1 MKPANK
7 KQNSLSKNHKIF
19 YSLFSFFMEY
29 THQSSWIIPFIPL
42 TVPMLIGVGL
52 LIFPTTTK
60 NLRRMWAFPSI
71 FFLSIVMILSVDL
84 SIHQINNSF
93 IYQYVWSWT
102 INNDLSL
109 EFGYLIDP
117 LTSIMLILI
126 TTVGILVLIY
136 SDNYMSHDQG
146 YLRFF
151 AYMSFFNTS
160 MLGLVTS
167 SNLIQIYIFWE
178 LVGMCS
184 YLLIGFWFT
193 RPIAANACQKAFVT
207 NRVGDF
213 GLLLGILGFYWIT
226 GSLEF
231 GDLFQIFNNL
241 IYNNEVNI
249 FFVTLC
255 ALLLFC
261 GSVAKSAQFPLHVWL
276 PDAMEG
282 PTPISALIH
291 AATMVAA
298 GIFLV
303 ARLLPLFIVIPSI
316 MNVIAFIG
324 IITVVL
330 GATLALA
337 QQDIKRN
344 LAYSTMSQLGYMMLA
359 LGMGSYRAALF
370 HLITH
375 AYSKALLFLGSGSI
389 IHSMEAI
396 VGYSPDK
403 SQNMVLMGGLT
414 KHTPI
419 TKTTFL
425 IGTLSLCG
433 IPPFACFW
441 SKDEIL
447 NDSWLYSPIFAII
460 ACFTAGL
467 TAFYMFRIYLLVFEG
482 YLNVHFENFNGKKN
496 SSFYS
501 ISLWGKEGK
510 FFLKK
515 KMNLLA
521 LLTMNNNKR
530 TSVFRKKIYPH
541 RINRNMKSITRRFI
555 DMTYFGTQ
563 KTASCFYPHES
574 DNTMLFSMLLLVLF
588 TLFVGAIGIN
598 FNQEGIDLDILS
610 KLLIPSIDPLH
621 QNSNNSTDW
630 YEFLANATFSVS
642 FVFFGIFIASF
653 FYKPVYSSLQNLN
666 LLNLFEKN
674 VPKKIVAKIGN
685 VIYDWSYNRGY
696 IDAFY
701 GVSLIVSV
709 RKLAKLNSF
718 FDRQVI
724 DGIPNGVGI
733 TSFFL
738 GEAIKY
744 VGGGRISSYI
754 LFFLFIFLVI
764 CYCFFLFS

>member
-1 MKPANK
+1 
-7 KQNSLSKNHKIF
+7 
-19 YSLFSFFMEY
+19 MEY
-29 THQSSWIIPFIPL
+29 THQFSWIIPFIPL
-42 TVPMLIGVGL
+42 PVPILIGVGL
-52 LIFPTTTK
+52 FLFPAATK
-60 NLRRMWAFPSI
+60 NIRRMWAFSSVLL
-71 FFLSIVMILSVDL
+71 LSMVMIFSVNL
-84 SIHQINNSF
+84 SIHQINNSS

-109 EFGYLIDP
+109 EFGYLIDS

-136 SDNYMSHDQG
+136 SDNYMSHDEG

-213 GLLLGILGFYWIT
+213 CLLLGILGLYWIT

-231 GDLFQIFNNL
+231 RDLFEIFNNL
-241 IYNNEVNI
+241 ISNNEVNLLL
-249 FFVTLC
+249 VTLC
-255 ALLLFC
+255 AFLLFG

-316 MNVIAFIG
+316 MNGIAFIG

-337 QQDIKRN
+337 QKDIKRS

-414 KHTPI
+414 KHVPI
-419 TKTTFL
+419 TKTAFL
-425 IGTLSLCG
+425 VGTLSLCG

-460 ACFTAGL
+460 ACSTAGL

-482 YLNVHFENFNGKKN
+482 YLNVNCKNFNGKKN
-496 SSFYS
+496 SSFHS
-501 ISLWGKEGK
+501 ISLWGKEK
-510 FFLKK
+510 EAKK
-515 KMNLLA
+515 EMHLLS
-521 LLTMNNNKR
+521 LLTINNNGR
-530 TSVFRKKIYPH
+530 TSFFRKKTDSHQID
-541 RINRNMKSITRRFI
+541 RNQKSITWPFI
-555 DMTYFGTQ
+555 DISYFETNN
-563 KTASCFYPHES
+563 TTFSYPHES
-574 DNTMLFSMLLLVLF
+574 ENTMLFSMLVLILF
-588 TLFVGAIGIN
+588 TLFIGVIGIS
-598 FNQEGIDLDILS
+598 FNQEGLDLDILS
-610 KLLIPSIDPLH
+610 KSLIPFIDLLH
-621 QNSNNSTDW
+621 PNSNNSENW
-630 YEFLANATFSVS
+630 YEFVTNATFSVS
-642 FVFFGIFIASF
+642 IAFFGIFIASL
-653 FYKPVYSSLQNLN
+653 FYKPFYSSLQNFN
-666 LLNLFEKN
+666 LLNLFSKR
-674 VPKKIVAKIGN
+674 VSKKIAADKIKN
-685 VIYDWSYNRGY
+685 LIYDWSYNRGY

-701 GVSLIVSV
+701 RISLINNV
-709 RKLAKLNSF
+709 RGLAKLNSF
-718 FDRQVI
+718 FDRRVI

-738 GEAIKY
+738 GEVIKY
-744 VGGGRISSYI
+744 AGGGRISSYI
-754 LFFLFIFLVI
+754 LLYFFYALIFLLI
-764 CYCFFLFS
+764 YINKY

>member
-1 MKPANK
+1 
-7 KQNSLSKNHKIF
+7 
-19 YSLFSFFMEY
+19 MEY
-29 THQSSWIIPFIPL
+29 THQYSWIIPFLPL
-42 TVPMLIGVGL
+42 PVPMLIGVGL
-52 LIFPTTTK
+52 LLFPTATK
-60 NLRRMWAFPSI
+60 NIRRMWAFPSVLL
-71 FFLSIVMILSVDL
+71 LSIVMIFSVDL
-84 SIHQINNSF
+84 AIHQINTSS

-109 EFGYLIDP
+109 EFGYLIDS

-136 SDNYMSHDQG
+136 SDNYMSHDEG

-213 GLLLGILGFYWIT
+213 CLLLGILGLYWIT

-231 GDLFQIFNNL
+231 RDLFEIFNNL
-241 IYNNEVNI
+241 IYNNEVNLLL
-249 FFVTLC
+249 VTLC
-255 ALLLFC
+255 AFLLFG

-316 MNVIAFIG
+316 MNGIAFIG
-324 IITVVL
+324 IITIVL

-337 QQDIKRN
+337 QKDIKRS

-359 LGMGSYRAALF
+359 LGMGSYRSALF

-389 IHSMEAI
+389 IHSMETI

-414 KHTPI
+414 KHVPI
-419 TKTTFL
+419 TKTSFL
-425 IGTLSLCG
+425 VGTLSLCG

-460 ACFTAGL
+460 ACFAAGL
-467 TAFYMFRIYLLVFEG
+467 TAFYMFRVYLLVFEG
-482 YLNVHFENFNGKKN
+482 YFNVHFKNYNGKKN
-496 SSFYS
+496 TSFHS
-501 ISLWGKEGK
+501 ISLWGKEK
-510 FFLKK
+510 EAKK
-515 KMNLLA
+515 KKHLLSV
-521 LLTMNNNKR
+521 LTMNNNGR
-530 TSVFRKKIYPH
+530 LSFFRKKVHSH
-541 RINRNMKSITRRFI
+541 RIDTNQKNIRQLFI
-555 DMTYFGTQ
+555 DITYFETNN
-563 KTASCFYPHES
+563 TTFPHES
-574 DNTMLFSMLLLVLF
+574 ENTMLFSMLVLVLF
-588 TLFVGAIGIN
+588 TLFIGGIGIS
-598 FNQEGIDLDILS
+598 FNQKRLDLDILS
-610 KLLIPSIDPLH
+610 KLLIPSIDLLH
-621 QNSNNSTDW
+621 PNSNNSENW
-630 YEFLANATFSVS
+630 YEFLKNSTFSVS
-642 FVFFGIFIASF
+642 IALFGIFIASF
-653 FYKPVYSSLQNLN
+653 FYTPVYSSLQNFN
-666 LLNLFEKN
+666 LLNLFSKN
-674 VPKKIVAKIGN
+674 VFKKIVADKIRN

-701 GVSLIVSV
+701 KMSFINNV
-709 RKLAKLNSF
+709 RRLAQINSF
-718 FDRQVI
+718 FDRRVI
-724 DGIPNGVGI
+724 DAIPNGVGI

-738 GEAIKY
+738 GEVIKY
-744 VGGGRISSYI
+744 GGGGRISSYI
-754 LFFLFIFLVI
+754 LLYFFYALIFLLI
-764 CYCFFLFS
+764 YFI